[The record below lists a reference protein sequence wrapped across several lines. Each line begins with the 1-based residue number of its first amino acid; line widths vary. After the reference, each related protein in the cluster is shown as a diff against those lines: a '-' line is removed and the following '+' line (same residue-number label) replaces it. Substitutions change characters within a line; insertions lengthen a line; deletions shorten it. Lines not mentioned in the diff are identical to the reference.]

1 MGQSGTEIRPAHV
14 WSSVEPESLAC
25 LTRSHPHTTL
35 HTCQWIASGC
45 GCSFDHECVYGYRS
59 LSHPK
64 LVQLYGV
71 CTQQR
76 PIYLVT
82 EFMELGCLLNYIRQR
97 RGTLSAQNLLSVCH
111 DISQGMQYLEENRF
125 IHRDLVRNTS
135 IIKT

>member
-1 MGQSGTEIRPAHV
+1 MKHFLWFQFKDLVNHEAEDQM
-14 WSSVEPESLAC
+14 SVETS
-25 LTRSHPHTTL
+25 T
-35 HTCQWIASGC
+35 
-45 GCSFDHECVYGYRS
+45 SFLLKHCPFVLNYKCAVCFLFFIPRS

-97 RGTLSAQNLLSVCH
+97 RGSFSPQNLLSICH
-111 DISQGMQYLEENRF
+111 DVSQGMQYLEANRF
-125 IHRDLVRNTS
+125 LHRDLVSVPQN
-135 IIKT
+135 KPE